1 MMAPDRQRERV
12 LYPPLLITID
22 GPAGAGKTTVSKMLA
37 RELGYRYLD
46 TGALYRA
53 VAYEVRAAGI
63 SPDNDRGIGQVCET
77 LQLRVEENRL
87 FSKDVDISPRI
98 RSPEITMLA
107 SAVSARPVVRQSL
120 LEIQRA
126 LGRAGRLVA
135 EGRDMGTV
143 VFPDADLKFFLDA
156 TVQQRAL
163 RRFTQYGHKNDQ
175 TIEQIEKDIRRRDAN
190 DSSRDIAP
198 LRPAGDAVTIDSTA
212 MTARQVV
219 DFMLQ
224 KMKLEIGG
232 GNQGRG

>member
-1 MMAPDRQRERV
+1 MVPK
-12 LYPPLLITID
+12 PILLITID

-53 VAYEVRAAGI
+53 VAYEVRVAGI
-63 SPDNDRGIGQVCET
+63 SPDNDRGIGQVCGT
-77 LQLRVEENRL
+77 LQLRVEDNRL
-87 FSKDVDISPRI
+87 FSKDVDISDKI
-98 RSPEITMLA
+98 RSPEMTMLA
-107 SAVSARPVVRQSL
+107 SAVSARPVVRQAL

-126 LGRAGRLVA
+126 MGRAGRLVA

-156 TVQQRAL
+156 SVRQRAL
-163 RRFTQYGHKNDQ
+163 RRFTQYGPMNDQ
-175 TIEQIEKDIRRRDAN
+175 TIEQIEQDIRRRDEN

-198 LRPAGDAVTIDSTA
+198 LRPAGDALTIDSTA

-224 KMKLEIGG
+224 KMKLPFSVNGSAKD
-232 GNQGRG
+232 GNRFL